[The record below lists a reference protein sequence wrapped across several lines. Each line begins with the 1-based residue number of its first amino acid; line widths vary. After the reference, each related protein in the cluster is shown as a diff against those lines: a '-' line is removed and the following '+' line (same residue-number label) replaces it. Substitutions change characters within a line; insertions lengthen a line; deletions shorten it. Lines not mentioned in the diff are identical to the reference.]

1 MYKQILKIK
10 LILQQFVHPFLLSY
24 LGNACH
30 FESHTTSVCSRFP
43 YLSQVFASNLNLNAD
58 IQKNKLVKENLQHK
72 KLALE
77 KIQICIVFQTFIS
90 FVIYASSNTLNTFQ

>member
-30 FESHTTSVCSRFP
+30 FESHTTSVCSRFT
-43 YLSQVFASNLNLNAD
+43 YLSQVFAPYLNSD
-58 IQKNKLVKENLQHK
+58 VQKNKLVKENLQHK
-72 KLALE
+72 KTCIRKNTNLYS
-77 KIQICIVFQTFIS
+77 ISNFYFICNLCKQ
-90 FVIYASSNTLNTFQ
+90 

>member
-24 LGNACH
+24 LGTCNACH
-30 FESHTTSVCSRFP
+30 FESHTTSVCSRFT
-43 YLSQVFASNLNLNAD
+43 YLSQVFAPYLNSD
-58 IQKNKLVKENLQHK
+58 VQKNKLVKENLQHK
-72 KLALE
+72 KLALV
-77 KIQICIVFQTFIS
+77 KIQDCIVFQTFIS

>member
-30 FESHTTSVCSRFP
+30 FESYTTSVCSRFP
-43 YLSQVFASNLNLNAD
+43 YLSQVFAPYLNAD
-58 IQKNKLVKENLQHK
+58 VQKNKLVKENLQLK

-77 KIQICIVFQTFIS
+77 KIQDCIVFQTFIS